1 MFSTRTSAET
11 GNMTPRQFVQIPHP
25 SHAVFKFPT
34 AAKTVKFPTPRAQQR
49 VKFPGYARGRGVLK
63 LQFDRYII
71 SSTTKCDLT
80 SSVYSLNKNMKAVL
94 VEILQKYKI
103 YDPSCTVSLSLSTCV
118 FQVLLT
124 RASSIVMSCWP
135 RAEF

>member
-1 MFSTRTSAET
+1 M
-11 GNMTPRQFVQIPHP
+11 
-25 SHAVFKFPT
+25 
-34 AAKTVKFPTPRAQQR
+34 
-49 VKFPGYARGRGVLK
+49 LK

-71 SSTTKCDLT
+71 SSITKYDLT
-80 SSVYSLNKNMKAVL
+80 SSVYSLKKNIKAVL